1 MSDIYRAVE
10 ILCHNGGCLDAREM
24 VEVGSKLAE
33 MGSSPKERFDAG
45 YRYYDNEGKLST
57 QEEREALFMSVL
69 ESRLGVNKAN
79 GDGSGLSLI
88 DGAAAEVMRCFE
100 ERERHG
106 WAYQSFDYRDGTERF
121 VDFTT
126 ESEAFERAKRQL
138 RMLLHSA
145 LNEERILGRVEL
157 EKMREKLAGQTV
169 LDGHF
174 ELSAKVWMKNGK
186 ERVYVD
192 VAPEGGGPRS
202 ETLFIENGEIHWK
215 YPPKDKSAWMQEI
228 ENAVRNLIFPSEP
241 ERTPNAPPL
250 LDVVRDG
257 CRLVVDKHP
266 SPVPCPTLK
275 EDMLGDFLFFH
286 GFRKYGFPHGSELSG
301 SVRADRGL
309 LDCRPGDILV
319 PIVAVYDHLEAVDT
333 RGYTAEQLN
342 DLVPEGY
349 CRIRRETA
357 ETIFKDWTPD
367 QIAGAAASYA
377 NGMAYAL
384 SAYIGDRVFRMALT
398 YDTGTTEQAPD
409 PVYAPP
415 PYHHSFQGY
424 PDRWLSTAVSD
435 AFGEEI
441 AELFADDVAEA
452 ERLYIGGDLE
462 REEREEEPAAPAL

>member
-10 ILCHNGGCLDAREM
+10 ILCHNGGCLDTREI
-24 VEVGSKLAE
+24 VEVGSRLAE
-33 MGSSPKERFDAG
+33 IGGSPEERFDAG
-45 YRYYDNEGKLST
+45 CRYYEDAKKLIT
-57 QEEREALFMSVL
+57 QEERETLFLSALKA
-69 ESRLGVNKAN
+69 RLGANKAN
-79 GDGSGLSLI
+79 EDGSGLLYI
-88 DGAAAEVMRCFE
+88 EKAAAEVIRCFE

-106 WAYQSFDYRDGTERF
+106 WACQSFDYRDGTERF
-121 VDFTT
+121 VDFTA
-126 ESEAFERAKRQL
+126 ESEAWERAVRRL
-138 RMLLHSA
+138 RMLLRA
-145 LNEERILGRVEL
+145 VLNEERVLGRAEL
-157 EKMREKLAGQTV
+157 EEMREKLAGQTV

-174 ELSAKVWMKNGK
+174 ELSAKIWMKNGK
-186 ERVYVD
+186 ERIYVD
-192 VAPEGGGPRS
+192 VSPEGGGPRS
-202 ETLFIENGEIHWK
+202 ETLFIENGEVHWK
-215 YPPKDKSAWMQEI
+215 YPPKDKPAWMQEI
-228 ENAVRNLIFPSEP
+228 ESAVHELISPAP
-241 ERTPNAPPL
+241 QERVPDASL

-257 CRLVVDKHP
+257 CRLVVDKYP
-266 SPVPCPTLK
+266 SPACPTLK

-286 GFRKYGFPHGSELSG
+286 GFRKYGFPHGAEPSG
-301 SVRADRGL
+301 SIRADRGL

-342 DLVPEGY
+342 DLAPEGY

-398 YDTGTTEQAPD
+398 YDTGATEQAPD

-424 PDRWLSTAVSD
+424 PDRWLSIVVSD

-441 AELFADDVAEA
+441 AELFAEDVAEA
-452 ERLYIGGDLE
+452 ERLYVDDEL
-462 REEREEEPAAPAL
+462 EREEEPATPAL

>member
-79 GDGSGLSLI
+79 GDGAGLSLI
-88 DGAAAEVMRCFE
+88 EGAAAEVMRCFE

-106 WAYQSFDYRDGTERF
+106 WACKSLDYRDGTERV
-121 VDFTT
+121 VDFIAG
-126 ESEAFERAKRQL
+126 SEAWKRATRQL
-138 RMLLHSA
+138 RMLMRAA
-145 LNEERILGRVEL
+145 LNEERVVGRAEL
-157 EKMREKLAGQTV
+157 EDIREKLAGRTV

-174 ELSAKVWMKNGK
+174 ELSAKAWMKNGK

-215 YPPKDKSAWMQEI
+215 YPPKDKPAWMREI
-228 ENAVRNLIFPSEP
+228 ENAVHELLSPAP
-241 ERTPNAPPL
+241 QERVPDAPL

-266 SPVPCPTLK
+266 SPACPTLNPTLK
-275 EDMLGDFLFFH
+275 ENMLGDFLFFH
-286 GFRKYGFPHGSELSG
+286 GFRKYGFPHGAEPSG
-301 SVRADRGL
+301 SIQIDRGL

-333 RGYTAEQLN
+333 RQITAEQLN
-342 DLVPEGY
+342 DLAPEGY

-357 ETIFKDWTPD
+357 ETVFKDWTPD
-367 QIAGAAASYA
+367 QIAGAAVSYT

-384 SAYIGDRVFRMALT
+384 SAYIGDRVCRMTLT
-398 YDTGTTEQAPD
+398 YDTGTVEQAAD

-435 AFGEEI
+435 AFGDEI
-441 AELFADDVAEA
+441 AELFADDVAET
-452 ERLYIGGDLE
+452 ERLYVDGEL
-462 REEREEEPAAPAL
+462 EREEEPAAPAL

>member
-79 GDGSGLSLI
+79 GDGAGLSLI
-88 DGAAAEVMRCFE
+88 EGAAAEVMRCFE

-106 WAYQSFDYRDGTERF
+106 WACKSLDYRDGTERV
-121 VDFTT
+121 VDFIAG
-126 ESEAFERAKRQL
+126 SEAWERATRQL
-138 RMLLHSA
+138 RMLMRA
-145 LNEERILGRVEL
+145 VLNEERVVGRAEL
-157 EKMREKLAGQTV
+157 EDIRKKLAGRTV

-215 YPPKDKSAWMQEI
+215 YPPKDKPAWMREI
-228 ENAVRNLIFPSEP
+228 ENAVHKLLSPAP
-241 ERTPNAPPL
+241 QERVPDAPL

-266 SPVPCPTLK
+266 SPACPTLK

-286 GFRKYGFPHGSELSG
+286 GFRKYGLPHGAEPSS
-301 SVRADRGL
+301 SIQADRGL

-333 RGYTAEQLN
+333 RQITAEQLN
-342 DLVPEGY
+342 DLAPEGY

-357 ETIFKDWTPD
+357 ETVFKDWTPD

-384 SAYIGDRVFRMALT
+384 SAYIGDRVCRMALT
-398 YDTGTTEQAPD
+398 YDTGTVERAAD

-424 PDRWLSTAVSD
+424 SDRWLSTAVSD
-435 AFGEEI
+435 AFGDEI
-441 AELFADDVAEA
+441 AELFADDVAKA
-452 ERLYIGGDLE
+452 ERLYVDDEL
-462 REEREEEPAAPAL
+462 EREEEPAAPAL

>member
-33 MGSSPKERFDAG
+33 MGNSPKERFDAG

-79 GDGSGLSLI
+79 GDGAGMSLI
-88 DGAAAEVMRCFE
+88 ERAAAEVMRCFE

-106 WAYQSFDYRDGTERF
+106 WACKSLDYRDGTERV
-121 VDFTT
+121 VDFIAG
-126 ESEAFERAKRQL
+126 SEAWERAKRQL
-138 RMLLHSA
+138 RMLMRAA
-145 LNEERILGRVEL
+145 LNEERVVGRAEL
-157 EKMREKLAGQTV
+157 EDIRGKLAGRTV

-174 ELSAKVWMKNGK
+174 ELSAKAWMKNGK

-215 YPPKDKSAWMQEI
+215 YPPKDKPAWMREI
-228 ENAVRNLIFPSEP
+228 ENAVHELLSPAP
-241 ERTPNAPPL
+241 QERVPDAPL

-266 SPVPCPTLK
+266 SPACPTLK

-286 GFRKYGFPHGSELSG
+286 GFRKYGLPHGAEPSG
-301 SVRADRGL
+301 SIQADRGL

-333 RGYTAEQLN
+333 RQITAEQLN
-342 DLVPEGY
+342 DLAPEGY

-424 PDRWLSTAVSD
+424 PDKWLSDAISD

-452 ERLYIGGDLE
+452 EHLYVGGEL
-462 REEREEEPAAPAL
+462 EREEEPAAPSL

>member
-1 MSDIYRAVE
+1 
-10 ILCHNGGCLDAREM
+10 
-24 VEVGSKLAE
+24 
-33 MGSSPKERFDAG
+33 
-45 YRYYDNEGKLST
+45 
-57 QEEREALFMSVL
+57 
-69 ESRLGVNKAN
+69 
-79 GDGSGLSLI
+79 
-88 DGAAAEVMRCFE
+88 
-100 ERERHG
+100 
-106 WAYQSFDYRDGTERF
+106 
-121 VDFTT
+121 
-126 ESEAFERAKRQL
+126 
-138 RMLLHSA
+138 
-145 LNEERILGRVEL
+145 
-157 EKMREKLAGQTV
+157 
-169 LDGHF
+169 
-174 ELSAKVWMKNGK
+174 MKNGK

-215 YPPKDKSAWMQEI
+215 YPPKDKPAWMREI
-228 ENAVRNLIFPSEP
+228 ENAVHELLSPAP
-241 ERTPNAPPL
+241 QERVPDAPL

-266 SPVPCPTLK
+266 SPACPTLK

-286 GFRKYGFPHGSELSG
+286 GFRKYGLPHGAEPSG
-301 SVRADRGL
+301 SIQADRGL

-333 RGYTAEQLN
+333 RQITAEQLN
-342 DLVPEGY
+342 DLAPEGY

-384 SAYIGDRVFRMALT
+384 SAYIGDRVCRMALT
-398 YDTGTTEQAPD
+398 YDTGTVERAAD

-441 AELFADDVAEA
+441 AELFADDVTEA
-452 ERLYIGGDLE
+452 EHLYVGDEL
-462 REEREEEPAAPAL
+462 EREEEPAAPAL

>member
-33 MGSSPKERFDAG
+33 MGNSPKERFNAG

-57 QEEREALFMSVL
+57 QEEREALFTSVL

-79 GDGSGLSLI
+79 GDGAGMSLI
-88 DGAAAEVMRCFE
+88 ERAAAEVMRCFE

-106 WAYQSFDYRDGTERF
+106 WACKSLDYRDGTERV
-121 VDFTT
+121 VDFIAG
-126 ESEAFERAKRQL
+126 SEAWERAKRQL
-138 RMLLHSA
+138 RMLMRAA
-145 LNEERILGRVEL
+145 LNEERVVGRAEL
-157 EKMREKLAGQTV
+157 EDIRGKLAGRTV

-174 ELSAKVWMKNGK
+174 ELSAKAWMKNGK

-215 YPPKDKSAWMQEI
+215 YPPKDKPAWMREI
-228 ENAVRNLIFPSEP
+228 ENAVHELLSPAP
-241 ERTPNAPPL
+241 QERVPDAPL

-266 SPVPCPTLK
+266 SPACPTLK

-286 GFRKYGFPHGSELSG
+286 GFRKYGLPHGAEPSG
-301 SVRADRGL
+301 SIQADRGL

-333 RGYTAEQLN
+333 RQITAEQLN
-342 DLVPEGY
+342 DLAPEGY

-384 SAYIGDRVFRMALT
+384 SAYIGDRVCRMALT
-398 YDTGTTEQAPD
+398 YDTGTVERAAD

-424 PDRWLSTAVSD
+424 SDRWLSTAVSD
-435 AFGEEI
+435 AFGDEI
-441 AELFADDVAEA
+441 AELFAEDVASA
-452 ERLYIGGDLE
+452 EHLYVDGEL
-462 REEREEEPAAPAL
+462 EREEEPAAPSL